1 MSEEKN
7 ELPFAEILQMLQGE
21 ESLNVAHLYR
31 LSDMEQADRDAFMA
45 LWRQL
50 QAPRRRM
57 IVQHLADI
65 MEENFEVEFGP
76 IFTHCLADEDDQV
89 RVAALEGL
97 WDSTDTRLVSRI
109 LHLLSEDDS
118 EAVQVAA
125 ARALAHFVL
134 MIEWGQLPPRHKPD
148 IVTALLA
155 GWDRPDA
162 PIALKRA
169 ALEAVAAADHP
180 RVSELIRDAYGS
192 RRLELQVSAIY
203 AMGLT
208 ADPAWIATINE
219 ELESPYDE
227 IRAEAA
233 RAAGN
238 IGRSDTVE
246 RLRQMVDDP
255 EPEVQFAV
263 IEALAQ
269 IGSDEASEILNEI
282 LEDEEAAHLH
292 EAVEEAMAE
301 MSFFQMSDF
310 TLLDFDGDDD
320 DDEDD
325 DM

>member
-1 MSEEKN
+1 MMSEEKN
-7 ELPFAEILQMLQGE
+7 ELPFADILQMLQGD
-21 ESLNVAHLYR
+21 ESLNVALLYR
-31 LSDMEQADRDAFMA
+31 LSDMDQTDHDAFML
-45 LWRQL
+45 LWEQL
-50 QAPRRRM
+50 PVRRRRM

-76 IFTHCLADEDDQV
+76 IFSYSLDDEDDQV

-97 WDSTDTRLVSRI
+97 WDSSDIRLVRRI
-109 LHLLSEDDS
+109 LQLLTEDDN

-125 ARALAHFVL
+125 ARSLAHFVL
-134 MIEWGQLPPRHKPD
+134 MMEWGQLPPHYKAD

-162 PIALKRA
+162 SVALKRA
-169 ALEAVAAADHP
+169 VLEAVAAADHP
-180 RVSELIRDAYGS
+180 RVAELIRDAYGS
-192 RRLELQVSAIY
+192 RRPELQVSALF

-208 ADPAWIATINE
+208 ADPSWIPHINE

-269 IGSDEASEILNEI
+269 IGSDEASEILSDI
-282 LEDEEAAHLH
+282 LADEDAAHLH

-301 MSFFQMSDF
+301 MSFFQLSDF
-310 TLLDFDGDDD
+310 TLLDIDEDDD
-320 DDEDD
+320 DDDV
-325 DM
+325 